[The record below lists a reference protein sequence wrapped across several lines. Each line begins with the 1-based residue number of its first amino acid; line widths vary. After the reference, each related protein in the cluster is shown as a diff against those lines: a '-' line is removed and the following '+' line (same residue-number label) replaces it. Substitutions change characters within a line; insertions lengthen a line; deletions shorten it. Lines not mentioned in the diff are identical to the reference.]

1 MNSKKTLI
9 ALLAGAALTT
19 VFGILLKP
27 YKDSSKRKKIADKA
41 KDYTDTAE
49 KTVKDSVVNVKN
61 QFKKMADDADRMV
74 NEGGNTK

>member
-19 VFGILLKP
+19 VVGILLTP
-27 YKDSSKRKKIADKA
+27 YRNSSKRNKIGDKV

-49 KTVKDSVVNVKN
+49 ETIKESAAIVK
-61 QFKKMADDADRMV
+61 KKLRKMGEDAERMV
-74 NEGGNTK
+74 NEGGN